1 MTKTLGMQF
10 IQYMNLFERCIGLRS
25 RHCFSYNGTI
35 IFVVKP
41 RFLAKAIGKNGMN
54 IKTLSARFRKKVK
67 IIGSPDGI
75 EDIEKFVASIV
86 YPVRFKKISLEGED
100 ATINAPPQARAVLI
114 GRNKYRLEELQNIL
128 EEYFGIKR
136 LKIV

>member
-1 MTKTLGMQF
+1 MQF
-10 IQYMNLFERCIGLRS
+10 IQYMNLFDKYIGLRS
-25 RHCFSYNGTI
+25 RHCFAYNGTI

-41 RFLAKAIGKNGMN
+41 KFLAKAIGKNGMN
-54 IKTLSARFRKKVK
+54 IRALSAKLRKKVK

-75 EDIEKFVASIV
+75 EDIEKFVSSIV
-86 YPVRFKKISLEGED
+86 YPVRFKKISCEGEE
-100 ATINAPPQARAVLI
+100 ATINAPPQSRAVLI

-128 EEYFGIKR
+128 EEYFGVKK